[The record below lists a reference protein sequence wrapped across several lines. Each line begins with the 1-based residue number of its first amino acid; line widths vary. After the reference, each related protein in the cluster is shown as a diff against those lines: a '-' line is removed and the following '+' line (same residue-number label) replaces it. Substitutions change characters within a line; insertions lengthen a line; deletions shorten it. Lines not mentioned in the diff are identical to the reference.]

1 MPFSTYVT
9 VKNLQ
14 SSAALETRIIELAN
28 RLDPFAQ
35 IIRCD
40 VAVEVPHRHHRQGR
54 AFHVRI
60 QLHLGMPGQEI
71 VVSHDPGDDD
81 AHHDPYVTVR
91 DAFDAARRQLQALT
105 ERMRGEQ
112 KARDAVAPQAR

>member
-1 MPFSTYVT
+1 MSFSTYVT
-9 VKNLQ
+9 FKNLE
-14 SSAALETRIIELAN
+14 SSEALEARIVELAN
-28 RLDPFAQ
+28 KLDPFAQ

-60 QLHLGMPGQEI
+60 LLHLGMHGQEI

-91 DAFDAARRQLQALT
+91 DAFDAARRQLQQFT
-105 ERMRGEQ
+105 ERLRGEQ
-112 KARDAVAPQAR
+112 KARDATVAP